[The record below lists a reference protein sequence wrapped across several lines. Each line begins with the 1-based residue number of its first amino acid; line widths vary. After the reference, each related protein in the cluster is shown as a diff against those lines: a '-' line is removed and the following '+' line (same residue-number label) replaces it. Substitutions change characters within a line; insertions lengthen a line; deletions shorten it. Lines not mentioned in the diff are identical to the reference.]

1 MRRLALLSVAL
12 LAGCFAGP
20 QQLRRSV
27 DDWDHKNYVNSP
39 WWSATLWVVP
49 VIPVMYVGAFAG
61 DFLVT
66 NPLAFW
72 GEDAW
77 DGAGTGYEHLHVEW
91 TDGRQGSL
99 YAEQSGWTKVVRK

>member
-1 MRRLALLSVAL
+1 MRCIAL
-12 LAGCFAGP
+12 LAVSCLAACAAGP

-27 DDWDHKNYVNSP
+27 DDWDQKVYVNSP
-39 WWSATLWVVP
+39 WWSATLWLVP
-49 VIPVMYVGAFAG
+49 VMPVAYVGAFVG

-66 NPLAFW
+66 NPIAFW

-77 DGAGTGYEHLHVEW
+77 DGKGTGYQHLHVEW

-99 YAEQSGWTKVVRK
+99 YAPQSGWTKVVRD

>member
-27 DDWDHKNYVNSP
+27 DDWDQKVYVNSP

-49 VIPVMYVGAFAG
+49 VMPVSYLGAFVG

-66 NPLAFW
+66 NPIAFW

-77 DGAGTGYEHLHVEW
+77 DGKGTGYEHQTIQW
-91 TDGRQGSL
+91 TDGRTRSVASEHG
-99 YAEQSGWTKVVRK
+99 GWTRVTRD

>member
-1 MRRLALLSVAL
+1 MRHIALLAIAL

-27 DDWDHKNYVNSP
+27 DDWDQKNYVSSP
-39 WWSATLWVVP
+39 WWSATLWIVPVVP
-49 VIPVMYVGAFAG
+49 AMYVGAIAG

-66 NPLAFW
+66 NPVAFW

-77 DGAGTGYEHLHVEW
+77 DGKGTGYEPLYVEW
-91 TDGRQGSL
+91 NDGRQQSL
-99 YAEQSGWTKVVRK
+99 YSEHGGWTKTIRK

>member
-1 MRRLALLSVAL
+1 MRRLLPLSLLC

-27 DDWDHKNYVNSP
+27 DDWDHRNYVNSP

-49 VIPVMYVGAFAG
+49 VVPAMYVGAIAG

-77 DGAGTGYEHLHVEW
+77 DGNGTGYEHLHVEW
-91 TDGRQGSL
+91 TDGR
-99 YAEQSGWTKVVRK
+99 EQSLCSEFGGWTKTVRK